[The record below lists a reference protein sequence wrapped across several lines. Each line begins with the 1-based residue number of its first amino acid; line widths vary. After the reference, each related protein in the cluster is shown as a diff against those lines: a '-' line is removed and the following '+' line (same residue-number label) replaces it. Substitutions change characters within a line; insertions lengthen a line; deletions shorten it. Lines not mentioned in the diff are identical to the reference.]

1 MANKVSVPKDFNDL
15 IAKKISGNT
24 RKVKISFKNLLGKEK
39 FQEIQEAAQKLKD
52 KTNPSADT
60 FHKV

>member
-1 MANKVSVPKDFNDL
+1 MANKVSVFKDFNDL

-24 RKVKISFKNLLGKEK
+24 RKVKISFGKEK
-39 FQEIQEAAQKLKD
+39 FQEIQDAAQKLKD